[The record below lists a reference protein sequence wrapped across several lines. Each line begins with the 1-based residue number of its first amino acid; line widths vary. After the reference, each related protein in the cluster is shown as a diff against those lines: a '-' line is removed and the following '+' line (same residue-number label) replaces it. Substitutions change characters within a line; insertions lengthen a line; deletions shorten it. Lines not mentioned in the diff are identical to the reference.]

1 MSHSWFVNFDKHFT
15 DNLPLWFS
23 RWWIQFGSTPEIFL
37 KPLMGSFIY
46 FTSVL
51 KVDSYGAKFPALL
64 HFIKHYKVPWILKW
78 QYEKESD
85 VFSLHWFVT

>member
-1 MSHSWFVNFDKHFT
+1 
-15 DNLPLWFS
+15 
-23 RWWIQFGSTPEIFL
+23 
-37 KPLMGSFIY
+37 MGSFIY

>member
-1 MSHSWFVNFDKHFT
+1 
-15 DNLPLWFS
+15 
-23 RWWIQFGSTPEIFL
+23 
-37 KPLMGSFIY
+37 MGSFIY

-51 KVDSYGAKFPALL
+51 KVDSYGAKFLALL